1 MAYVK
6 NINGY
11 DIKDEEGRT
20 LISALDQRVTE
31 LHAPYYVLIGDSY
44 GYDHVR
50 DGNDVTG
57 WGSRIRSRYGL
68 TEGTDCFS
76 DFEGGAGVYNPAD
89 GTGRTFADMISYVAS
104 GMTQEQR
111 DLVGNL
117 VIAGGT
123 NDLSNEAMSADY
135 FALFTVI
142 RSNARTAF
150 KNAKITVVPVGMSNA
165 SRTARLRAPE
175 LYSKWQA
182 ACFGL
187 GISFAW
193 GAWFYRYDK
202 RLETSD
208 HVHINNAGERYC
220 AAMISNA
227 IEGSSCGYYAR
238 EDNVTVTVTSAFSSG
253 TFTFNLILQ
262 DGVIT
267 INKAETNHVF
277 QYDTPVEFNMNS
289 SGKTIATY
297 SSAVLPDNCFMTFRS
312 SGRAHDYTDNVFYDA
327 PVSIKFDSGNYII
340 TMPYTE
346 GQTGYLKITSCDFIG
361 IDMNEITA
369 ALFTI

>member
-20 LISALDQRVTE
+20 LISDLDQRVTE

-44 GYDHVR
+44 GYDATR
-50 DGNDVTG
+50 DGIDISG
-57 WGSRIRSRYGL
+57 WGKRIKLRYGL

-89 GTGRTFADMISYVAS
+89 GSGRTFADMITYVAS
-104 GMTQEQR
+104 GMTQDQK
-111 DLVGNL
+111 DLVGHV

-123 NDLSNEAMSADY
+123 NDVSNEAMAADY

-142 RSNARTAF
+142 RTNVRASF
-150 KNAKITVVPVGMSNA
+150 KNAKITVVPVGMSNVT
-165 SRTARLRAPE
+165 RTARLRAPE
-175 LYSKWQA
+175 LYAKWQA

-187 GISFAW
+187 GINFAW

-202 RLETSD
+202 RLEVSD
-208 HVHINNAGERYC
+208 HVHLNNSGSRYC

-253 TFTFNLILQ
+253 TFTFNLLMQ

-277 QYDTPVEFNMNS
+277 VYDTPANLDLDS
-289 SGKTIATY
+289 YGKTIATY
-297 SSAVLPDNCFMTFRS
+297 SSLILPDNCFITYRT
-312 SGRAHDYTDNVFYDA
+312 SGRAHSSSENKFYDA

-346 GQTGYLKITSCDFIG
+346 GLSGYKTVQSCDFIG